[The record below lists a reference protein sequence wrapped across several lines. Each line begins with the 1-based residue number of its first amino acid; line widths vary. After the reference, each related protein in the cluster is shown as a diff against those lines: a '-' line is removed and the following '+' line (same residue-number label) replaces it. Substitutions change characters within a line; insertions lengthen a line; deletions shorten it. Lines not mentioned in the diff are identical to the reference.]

1 MVRQG
6 QVGDA
11 RAHQRQAICRIPL
24 EHHLAHLVVHGVLH
38 ACGHDHEHDD
48 EAALMESRETRVL
61 ARFGIPD
68 PYRG

>member
-1 MVRQG
+1 MPVLARE
-6 QVGDA
+6 A
-11 RAHQRQAICRIPL
+11 RARRIPL

-61 ARFGIPD
+61 ARFGISD